1 MNGVLFILI
10 SAAMAII
17 SLVVGVREKRKAYIF
32 VFLLFM
38 VALIVQTINIAS
50 RTRNLAI
57 SDEFFDALSAVDFE
71 DQEQLSRLGFE
82 KQDEVYV
89 LHFDS
94 DRVLCRVVLSY
105 PSAESALKH
114 NLKQHGNIL
123 YEAQEMRSG
132 MFDLTRLTEKE
143 HAVVR
148 SCFFYKDNICITV
161 TEDNF
166 EKSKCEFERGLI
178 DKIQN
183 IR

>member
-94 DRVLCRVVLSY
+94 DRVLCRVVLY

-132 MFDLTRLTEKE
+132 IFDLTRLTEKE

-148 SCFFYKDNICITV
+148 SCFFYKDNVCITV

-166 EKSKCEFERGLI
+166 EKRECEFERGLI